1 MQTESIILLLFLII
15 LFILLGVF
23 FYFYYSDY
31 TKHEDS
37 NTYFKNILKLLMEQN
52 EDSVDHSKL
61 KNPDFDFSEK
71 TESEKTELYR

>member
-37 NTYFKNILKLLMEQN
+37 ILILKYFEIIN
-52 EDSVDHSKL
+52 GTK
-61 KNPDFDFSEK
+61 
-71 TESEKTELYR
+71 YR